1 MTVLELIKKLC
12 DCRPNERVHI
22 DAAGR
27 GTFEIGDIE
36 QVLHGPAII
45 VTKSELYS
53 RESIHDQE
61 ETLWHF
67 TNPRT
72 S

>member
-12 DCRPNERVHI
+12 DCRPNEQVHI

-36 QVLHGPAII
+36 QIIHGPAIL
-45 VTKSELYS
+45 VTKHELYD
-53 RESIHDQE
+53 RESIHDKE
-61 ETLWHF
+61 EMISHF
-67 TNPRT
+67 TDQRT
-72 S
+72 V

>member
-12 DCRPNERVHI
+12 DCRPNEQVHI

-36 QVLHGPAII
+36 QVIHGSAII
-45 VTKSELYS
+45 VTKRELYDV
-53 RESIHDQE
+53 ESIHDVE
-61 ETLWHF
+61 ETMEHF
-67 TNPRT
+67 TNGRAM
-72 S
+72 